1 MSRGSGAFAAQFQDF
16 LDLCCIHDRIVT
28 DLYRTTLPTELIVG
42 ELVLPKSFFVLLFAF
57 ACCLWL
63 VSVAQDICIYGFQCD
78 DTYGIIGLLDVEAE
92 KSFYTWFSV
101 CLLFL
106 TGFLAFRQADA
117 VGRGN
122 PHYWQWVLVSLIF
135 VYMSADE
142 ALSAH
147 EKLAKF
153 GSLFIKPEGFF
164 RYNWVLPAMVMVAVV
179 GVALIGLVRSLPLH
193 EQVWTYASGAV
204 FLGGAAGME
213 MVTGKISDTWGE
225 HTLLYQA
232 FNSVEEGM
240 EVIGVFMFVHVLM
253 LLERQRAAAGQRQF
267 SHRPMHSD
275 NTEVDTHA
283 VTNL

>member
-1 MSRGSGAFAAQFQDF
+1 MLGRPQCKMDILAFRRE
-16 LDLCCIHDRIVT
+16 HDRIVT
-28 DLYRTTLPTELIVG
+28 DLHEMALSAELMAG
-42 ELVLPKSFFVLLFAF
+42 KAELPKNFFVGMGAFAF
-57 ACCLWL
+57 SLWL
-63 VSVAQDICIYGFQCD
+63 VSVGQDIYIYGLHYD

-106 TGFLAFRQADA
+106 TGFLASRQADA
-117 VGRGN
+117 VGSGN
-122 PHYWQWVLVSLIF
+122 PHYWQWVLVSVIF

-147 EKLAKF
+147 EKLAKL
-153 GSLFIKPEGFF
+153 GSMFIKPEGFF
-164 RYNWVLPAMVMVAVV
+164 RYNWVLPAMVIVAVV
-179 GVALIGLVRSLPLH
+179 GVALIGLVRSLPMR

-213 MVTGKISDTWGE
+213 MVTGKISDSWGE

-240 EVIGVFMFVHVLM
+240 EVLGVFMFIHVLM
-253 LLERQRAAAGQRQF
+253 ALERQRSVAGQRLFTQP
-267 SHRPMHSD
+267 SMHSD
-275 NTEVDTHA
+275 NTGTDTRA
-283 VTNL
+283 ITNL